1 MFLSQILKLVPM
13 CGLIWCRS
21 GVSTYN
27 VEIAN
32 KLQTGEWFQV
42 PDLALRDHYL
52 VVPLDYENPKV
63 SSITIFVREVVA
75 GMQPRSSCRFPDINS
90 MCDESGTF
98 IWDGSRVQVTGCG
111 STGLLRDGRNV
122 IVWSM
127 RYWSLYQITCCA
139 AITCCDIH
147 IWTCV
152 TCTCTCDA
160 SLYEEGHKVTYIMLT
175 TTCMLVCPA
184 LSSKTGPRPSPE
196 WQYAWVYSRI
206 LWLELHLQTWLWYY

>member
-1 MFLSQILKLVPM
+1 M
-13 CGLIWCRS
+13 CGLVWCRS

-52 VVPLDYENPKV
+52 VVPLDYENPKG

-75 GMQPRSSCRFPDINS
+75 GTQPRSSCSFPNINS

-111 STGLLRDGRNV
+111 SSGLLRDGRNV
-122 IVWSM
+122 IVWST
-127 RYWSLYQITCCA
+127 RYSSLLSNYYCA
-139 AITCCDIH
+139 AINLIFTF
-147 IWTCV
+147 
-152 TCTCTCDA
+152 
-160 SLYEEGHKVTYIMLT
+160 E
-175 TTCMLVCPA
+175 LVLFVLVMPH
-184 LSSKTGPRPSPE
+184 SMKRGTR
-196 WQYAWVYSRI
+196 
-206 LWLELHLQTWLWYY
+206 